1 MDRVERRR
9 DLAETPVH
17 QSLTRPIL
25 MGGVEKDLAML
36 EILLGG
42 AILALAGPTLATFA
56 LLVVIV
62 FAINPLFLA
71 PLAEHDPQAF
81 AVYLRHIQ
89 YLPSYPAASTHHTS
103 LRNR

>member
-1 MDRVERRR
+1 MERIQRR
-9 DLAETPVH
+9 QDLAETPVH

-36 EILLGG
+36 EILLSG
-42 AILALAGPTLATFA
+42 AILALAGPTLVTFA
-56 LLVVIV
+56 ILAVIV
-62 FAINPLFLA
+62 VAINPVFLA
-71 PLAEHDPQAF
+71 PLSERDPQAY

-89 YLPSYPAASTHHTS
+89 YLPSYPAASTHHTP

>member
-17 QSLTRPIL
+17 PSLTRPIL

-42 AILALAGPTLATFA
+42 AILALAGPSLATFA
-56 LLVVIV
+56 ILALIV
-62 FAINPLFLA
+62 FAINPLLLA
-71 PLAEHDPQAF
+71 PLAERDPQAF